1 MWTEVLFPTIV
12 SFREEGII
20 LVEEQSNFDKEAIEQ
35 PLGFNGNCD
44 VSVAD
49 VETLLFKMFLSALVH
64 K

>member
-20 LVEEQSNFDKEAIEQ
+20 LVEEQSNFDEEAIEQ

-49 VETLLFKMFLSALVH
+49 VDTLLFKIFLSALVH